1 LLRRSLIALASLAL
15 CTRPARAQSREN
27 ARDGTT
33 VRGDPVRD
41 GRRELE
47 DSIRSGAVVDLRE
60 RGRNAASLALLL
72 DEAPSMHPRSTGD
85 GLAPAYVSMRGAPT
99 AQVTV
104 AVDGM
109 VLNDAFA
116 PSVDL
121 SQLAPSA
128 FSRAD
133 VYRGAGPI
141 RLGMQGIG
149 GVIELHT
156 RESTARG
163 AAWVSAGGGSF
174 AQRRASAFASGG
186 RLVRGLV
193 ALAYRGSN
201 GDFLFFDDN
210 ATPANLD
217 DDNRDQVRRN
227 AGGDAIDLLARTC
240 ISVVCVQ
247 ALGDVRWAGQPGPG
261 ALQFRRTYL
270 AQARWLSRLFAVI
283 RRGTLRIEPFAAVQ
297 WRRDSFGDPLQEQS
311 PSGALSGGFAVESG
325 LNATMRE
332 RAITVDAVLRARYD
346 RFETSDG
353 GASSGA
359 ARASRTSILAGIELR
374 AQPLSTLELSG
385 GFGFD
390 LIDDR
395 PELRGSARSRA
406 LASPRLALRWQPL
419 SWLALRATGSMLER
433 APSLIELYGL
443 GEYLRSNSSLESET
457 SSTADLTAIATVAT
471 SLVNARFEA
480 GAFARRADR
489 LIVLTRTSALAMKAL
504 NLQNADVF
512 GVEAS
517 ARVSLSRYF
526 TVTASYSFTSATQR
540 STGPTEGKRVPNIP
554 EHDVYVR
561 AEGRWS
567 FVRASVEASG
577 IAGLFFDMAN
587 AYPSPARLLLGAS
600 IGAEIPWV
608 RGLSADVSATNLLD
622 VREGIVRYPSG
633 RSERVAVSD
642 FGGFP
647 LPSQGVYLSL
657 SWTFAS
663 TPPSR

>member
-1 LLRRSLIALASLAL
+1 MSRRSLIALTTFFL
-15 CTRPARAQSREN
+15 CARPVHAQSL
-27 ARDGTT
+27 DGAHEGAT
-33 VRGDPVRD
+33 VRGDPVALVRRD
-41 GRRELE
+41 VEE
-47 DSIRSGAVVDLRE
+47 STRSGTVIDLRE
-60 RGRNAASLALLL
+60 RGRSAPSLALLL

-109 VLNDAFA
+109 VLNDAFS

-133 VYRGAGPI
+133 VYRGAGPL
-141 RLGMQGIG
+141 RLGMQGVG

-156 RESTARG
+156 RQSTARG
-163 AAWVSAGGGSF
+163 TAWVSAGGGSF

-186 RLVRGLV
+186 RMVRGLV

-217 DDNRDQVRRN
+217 DDRDDQVRRN
-227 AGGDAIDLLARTC
+227 AGGDAVDLLARVC
-240 ISVVCVQ
+240 VRIVCVQ
-247 ALGDVRWAGQPGPG
+247 ALGDVRWAGLPGPG

-283 RRGTLRIEPFAAVQ
+283 RHGSLRLEPFAAVH

-311 PSGALSGGFAVESG
+311 PMGAWSGGMAVESG
-325 LNATMRE
+325 LNATVRE

-353 GASSGA
+353 GAASGA
-359 ARASRTSILAGIELR
+359 ARASRTSVLAGIEVR
-374 AQPLSTLELSG
+374 AQPLANLELSG
-385 GFGFD
+385 GLGFD

-395 PELRGSARSRA
+395 PELRGTAHA
-406 LASPRLALRWQPL
+406 TTLASPRLALRWQPY
-419 SWLALRATGSMLER
+419 SWLAVRATGAILER
-433 APSLIELYGL
+433 APSLIERYGL

-457 SSTADLTAIATVAT
+457 SSTVDLTAIVT
-471 SLVNARFEA
+471 SAWRTLRARIEA
-480 GAFARRADR
+480 GAFVRRADR

-504 NLQNADVF
+504 NLYSADIIGF
-512 GVEAS
+512 EAS
-517 ARVSLSRYF
+517 ARVSVSRHF
-526 TVTASYSFTSATQR
+526 TVTASYSFISAMQRSMSAT
-540 STGPTEGKRVPNIP
+540 EAKRVPNIP
-554 EHDVYVR
+554 EHDAYLR
-561 AEGRWS
+561 AEGRWNAL
-567 FVRASVEASG
+567 RASIEASG
-577 IAGLFFDMAN
+577 IAGLFFDLAN
-587 AYPSPARLLLGAS
+587 AYPSPARWLLGAS

-608 RGLSADVSATNLLD
+608 RGLSADLSATNLLD
-622 VREGIVRYPSG
+622 VRAGIVRYPSG
-633 RSERVAVSD
+633 RIERVAVSD

-647 LPSQGVYLSL
+647 LPSRAVYLSL
-657 SWTFAS
+657 SWAYEAVS
-663 TPPSR
+663 HSR